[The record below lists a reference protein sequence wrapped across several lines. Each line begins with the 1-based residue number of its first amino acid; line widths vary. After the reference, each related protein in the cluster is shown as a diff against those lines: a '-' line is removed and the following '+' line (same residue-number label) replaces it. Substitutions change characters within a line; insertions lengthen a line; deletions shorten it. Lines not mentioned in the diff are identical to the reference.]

1 MFSGPNVDL
10 IDTLQDLEQALLSN
24 APSQL
29 GGIITNLTN
38 GLDQLS
44 NARADIGSKV
54 NRLDRLA
61 ESLQLLSFT
70 TQDERSAIEDTDFAE
85 ASTQLASLET
95 SLNASL
101 LTLNRQFQISLLNFL
116 R

>member
-1 MFSGPNVDL
+1 M
-10 IDTLQDLEQALLSN
+10 
-24 APSQL
+24 

-38 GLDQLS
+38 GLDQLT

-61 ESLQLLSFT
+61 ESLQLLSFA

-85 ASTQLASLET
+85 ASTQLKTLET
-95 SLNASL
+95 NLTASL
-101 LTLNRQFQISLLNFL
+101 LTLNQQFQISLLSFL